1 MLFAIRASRD
11 TRYEIRNYGANMKR
25 LIGYF
30 LKGLLV
36 FVPAAV
42 TVLIIVAA
50 IKKFDS
56 LLHFPIPGM
65 GLLATIAF
73 ITLIGFL
80 ASNYFGGKI
89 FALVDRLFTKLPVV
103 KMLYSS
109 LRDLIIAFAGERK
122 SFDKPVVVELTAG
135 GPKAIGF
142 ITQQDLEFLALPGD
156 VAVYFPQS
164 YNFAGSVLIFPAERV
179 RPLNIDSSKAMAF
192 VVSGGVSGK

>member
-1 MLFAIRASRD
+1 
-11 TRYEIRNYGANMKR
+11 MKR
-25 LIGYF
+25 LISYF

-36 FVPAAV
+36 FVPAALTILV
-42 TVLIIVAA
+42 IFWAVQKIDT
-50 IKKFDS
+50 
-56 LLHFPIPGM
+56 LLKVPIPGL
-65 GLLATIAF
+65 GIVIIIAI

-80 ASNYFGGKI
+80 ASNYLGHKF
-89 FALVDRLFTKLPVV
+89 FAFIDRLFAKLPVV

-109 LRDLIIAFAGERK
+109 VRDLISAFAGERK
-122 SFDKPVVVELTAG
+122 SFDKPVIVELIVG

-142 ITQQDLEFLALPGD
+142 ITQEDLAFLSMPGN

-179 RPLNIDSSKAMAF
+179 SPLNIDSSKAMAF